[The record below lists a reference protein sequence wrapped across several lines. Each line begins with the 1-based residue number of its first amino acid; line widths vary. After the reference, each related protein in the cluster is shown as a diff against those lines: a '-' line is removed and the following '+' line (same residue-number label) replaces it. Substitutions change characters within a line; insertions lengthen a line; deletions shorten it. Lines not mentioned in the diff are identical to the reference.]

1 MTTDQRGAGDTPM
14 RHATIQVR
22 YMPHGQAD
30 IDWAYHL
37 RMGDLDAE
45 EATVIEDIE
54 VVEDDRHAPIPQVG
68 SNICVCGYPVDD
80 PLAHWS
86 LR

>member
-1 MTTDQRGAGDTPM
+1 M
-14 RHATIQVR
+14 RLATIQVR
-22 YMPHGQAD
+22 YTPHGQTD

-54 VVEDDRHAPIPQVG
+54 VVEDDRHKPIPQVG
-68 SNICVCGYPVDD
+68 SNVCVCGATVDD
-80 PLAHWS
+80 GSAHWAV
-86 LR
+86 RG